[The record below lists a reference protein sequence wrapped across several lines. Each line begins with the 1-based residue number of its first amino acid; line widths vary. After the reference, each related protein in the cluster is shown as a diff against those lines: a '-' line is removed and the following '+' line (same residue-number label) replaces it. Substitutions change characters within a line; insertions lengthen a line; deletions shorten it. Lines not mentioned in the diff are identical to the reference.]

1 MKFSA
6 KDCSILLNFVLF
18 ERNCEQGSMLHV
30 AKLLRSLQRSKC
42 WEKIHTNSIY
52 GEKLLEPGELF
63 FLALQKVK
71 KNAII
76 LRRINKRT
84 SEFCVKQTA
93 AELRR
98 LLAQMA
104 VKL

>member
-1 MKFSA
+1 
-6 KDCSILLNFVLF
+6 
-18 ERNCEQGSMLHV
+18 MLHV
-30 AKLLRSLQRSKC
+30 AKLLRALQRSKC
-42 WEKIHTNSIY
+42 WAKIHTNSIY
-52 GEKLLEPGELF
+52 GEKLWEPEELF
-63 FLALQKVK
+63 FLALQIVK

-76 LRRINKRT
+76 LRRVDKRT

-98 LLAQMA
+98 LLARMA

>member
-1 MKFSA
+1 
-6 KDCSILLNFVLF
+6 
-18 ERNCEQGSMLHV
+18 MLHV
-30 AKLLRSLQRSKC
+30 AKLLQSLQRSKF